1 MNLKKSI
8 SKKGFIF
15 KATFTQDTP
24 AGTECLVRYGYNP
37 SWDFVKG
44 IQLPCVP
51 DSNWQDEPDGS
62 KIAAEEK
69 QESSD
74 KEEAPEAKKGKRQK
88 KDKAQVT
95 VNTNQD
101 DQ

>member
-44 IQLPCVP
+44 YQLPCVP

-62 KIAAEEK
+62 KEAAEEK

-74 KEEAPEAKKGKRQK
+74 EEETPEAKKDKGTRRK
-88 KDKAQVT
+88 KAQVPEIA
-95 VNTNQD
+95 NQVD
-101 DQ
+101 